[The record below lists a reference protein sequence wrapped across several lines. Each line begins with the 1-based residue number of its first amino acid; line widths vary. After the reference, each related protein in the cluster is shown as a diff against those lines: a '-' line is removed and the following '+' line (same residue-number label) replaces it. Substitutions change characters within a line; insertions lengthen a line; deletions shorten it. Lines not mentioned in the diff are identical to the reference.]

1 MEKTISGDKREN
13 PTQSRKQISSEI
25 AISIAKN
32 RVHSK
37 LGFEFGNFDLLSA
50 AKLSTKRLLLFS
62 CSQSRTMSTGTDET
76 MDRLFPKPLRKE
88 MLRSTYVMFDAEDF
102 SIPDPLLFKKNIV
115 TAIEKEGYRGRIR
128 INGYFGPKITIPQ
141 DLLDQYLEAGIY
153 SKIFEGDRVARMNMM
168 LVELLF
174 WAMSHYPAGTNV
186 LIITKNQKILE
197 EHKVRDIIEALAVRD
212 FYFAIEH
219 PDTFYPPAACAESSE
234 LFIPIATRKR
244 TLDG

>member
-1 MEKTISGDKREN
+1 K
-13 PTQSRKQISSEI
+13 
-25 AISIAKN
+25 
-32 RVHSK
+32 
-37 LGFEFGNFDLLSA
+37 F
-50 AKLSTKRLLLFS
+50 STKRLLLFS

-76 MDRLFPKPLRKE
+76 MDRLFPKPQRKE

-115 TAIEKEGYRGRIR
+115 TAIEKEGYRGRIK
-128 INGYFGPKITIPQ
+128 INGYFGLKITIPQ

-244 TLDG
+244 TFDG

>member
-25 AISIAKN
+25 AFSIAKN
-32 RVHSK
+32 RLHSK
-37 LGFEFGNFDLLSA
+37 LGFEF

-128 INGYFGPKITIPQ
+128 INGYFGPKDNHPQ

-186 LIITKNQKILE
+186 LIITKTKNP
-197 EHKVRDIIEALAVRD
+197 R
-212 FYFAIEH
+212 
-219 PDTFYPPAACAESSE
+219 
-234 LFIPIATRKR
+234 R
-244 TLDG
+244 TQGPGYY